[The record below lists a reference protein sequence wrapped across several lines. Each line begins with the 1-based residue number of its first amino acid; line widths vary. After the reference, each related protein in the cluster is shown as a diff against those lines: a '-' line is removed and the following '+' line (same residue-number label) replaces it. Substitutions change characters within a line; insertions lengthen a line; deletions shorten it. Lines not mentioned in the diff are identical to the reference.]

1 MNDESLDQA
10 VYRRLSRLLDEQAG
24 GVMIG
29 DLCDSFRPPL
39 EGPLAWAVVRRLE
52 KARLVWVSTLHGV
65 VALSIYAHDQT
76 QRKRHQCQ
84 DRDTLSTRQR
94 TRAELQELRLRKSAI
109 GGPPKRRPG
118 GRMASWIT
126 SRLLVFV
133 RAARAIARLS

>member
-65 VALSIYAHDQT
+65 VALSMRTIKRSERGTNVKTAIRFQPGSGRERSYKSYA
-76 QRKRHQCQ
+76 
-84 DRDTLSTRQR
+84 
-94 TRAELQELRLRKSAI
+94 
-109 GGPPKRRPG
+109 
-118 GRMASWIT
+118 
-126 SRLLVFV
+126 
-133 RAARAIARLS
+133 